1 MPYRLITFDVYSA
14 LCDVEGSLVPELQQV
29 LCAPD
34 NTDLTAVCRT
44 WRATQLESA
53 QLSNSLAR
61 GHRAFRD
68 VTALSLDY
76 TLRRFGLA
84 ADVAQRAMLV
94 EAWNRLR
101 LWPEAPDVLA
111 AVAARGYPIAVLSNG
126 DEPMLRAL
134 LAHAGV
140 AVPHVFAADQAG
152 YYKPHPRVYALP
164 LERLGLAPADVLH
177 VAGSRTDVLGAKA
190 AGLACAWANRLH
202 DVVLDPAYAPDHE
215 LADLTGLLSIV

>member
-1 MPYRLITFDVYSA
+1 M
-14 LCDVEGSLVPELQQV
+14 
-29 LCAPD
+29 
-34 NTDLTAVCRT
+34 
-44 WRATQLESA
+44 
-53 QLSNSLAR
+53 
-61 GHRAFRD
+61 
-68 VTALSLDY
+68 SLDY

-190 AGLACAWANRLH
+190 AGLACAWSNRLH